1 MNVYEKLQAIQQELK
16 APKTQYN
23 PAFRGNYRSCEDI
36 TEAAKPICARY
47 KTALTMTDKIVMLG
61 ARYYIEST
69 ATLYDCESAE
79 KVSVTGYAREEETKK
94 GMDGSQITGASSS
107 YARKYALGGLFAL
120 DDNQDSDATNTGT
133 EPARKPAEGAQ
144 KSKEPPQSGE
154 TRKKLKELGA
164 TDKLLAWAEGKLG
177 KPVEQF
183 TGEEVSELA
192 TLIRKKKEESAQAA
206 RQAYDEA
213 EGELPF

>member
-36 TEAAKPICARY
+36 TEAAKPVCARY

-61 ARYYIEST
+61 ERYYIEST

-133 EPARKPAEGAQ
+133 TPARKPAEGVR
-144 KSKEPPQSGE
+144 KSETPPKNGE
-154 TRKKLKELGA
+154 SRKDLKELGA
-164 TDKLLAWAEGKLG
+164 TDKLLAWAEEKLG
-177 KPVEQF
+177 KPIESF
-183 TGEEVSELA
+183 TKNEIEELKNVV
-192 TLIRKKKEESAQAA
+192 KKQIAKKTYE
-206 RQAYDEA
+206 EA
-213 EGELPF
+213 EGEFPF

>member
-1 MNVYEKLQAIQQELK
+1 MSVYEKLQAIQQELK

-23 PAFRGNYRSCEDI
+23 PAFRGHYRSCEDI

-47 KTALTMTDKIVMLG
+47 KTALTMSDKIVMLG
-61 ARYYIEST
+61 TRYYIEST

-144 KSKEPPQSGE
+144 KSKEPPKSGE

-164 TDKLLAWAEGKLG
+164 TDKFLAWAEGKVG

-183 TGEEVSELA
+183 TVEEVTELA
-192 TLIRKKKEESAQAA
+192 GLIRKKKEESKQAA
-206 RQAYDEA
+206 RQAYEEA